1 MKNVIIIMILAV
13 CVGGACYDIYV
24 NRKKGVKC
32 MGCPHEKSCSGGC
45 SSENKTSDTQT
56 MK

>member
-24 NRKKGVKC
+24 NWQ
-32 MGCPHEKSCSGGC
+32 MEKFL
-45 SSENKTSDTQT
+45 NQNTKIIH
-56 MK
+56 